1 MTGTVQDVRH
11 AFRSLAKTPAVTAV
25 TILTFALGI
34 GANTAVFSVVD
45 AVLLRPLTYTD
56 PERIVVLHET
66 IPQVGRIPV
75 GIPEFDEWR
84 AAATSFEQMALMAVA
99 PVILS
104 GTGEPEQLE
113 AARVSANLFPM
124 LGIEPALGR
133 TFSVDEEVLG
143 RHRVAVL
150 SDGLWRRRF
159 GSDVSIIGRAITL
172 NDEPFVIA
180 GVLPTEFRFPRL
192 EQVFVAGIPGGQPEL
207 WLPFAVTNP
216 ERTENSFAALA
227 KLKPGVTADQASAEL
242 GLIQRRFAQRM
253 PNPPQLGADVVRLH
267 DQVTDTSKDTLALLG
282 AAIAAVLLIACVNI
296 ANLLLVRA
304 SARAPELAI
313 RSALGASRRTLLRH
327 SLIDSLT
334 LAVLGGLAGVLVG
347 TWSLD
352 LLVEFAPASVPR
364 LDEVAINGRALM
376 FAAALTTV
384 TGLVVGLLPARRA
397 AGSNLIESLRAS
409 ARTGSA
415 TRRDQTIR
423 GLMVSMQMALTVA
436 CLATAGLVIQS
447 FVNVLRVEPGFETRQ
462 ILTVDVSLSPGRYPN
477 RDARAA
483 FVRKALQALQT
494 VPGVMGAA
502 VVNRLPLR
510 GAGVIKHDGDCG
522 YRARRDSDARASG
535 PGYPVRQCGVLR
547 HAGHPLT
554 RGRVVSRV

>member
-11 AFRSLAKTPAVTAV
+11 AFRSLAKTPGVTAV

-66 IPQVGRIPV
+66 VPQLGRIPV

-84 AAATSFEQMALMAVA
+84 ATATSFEQMALMAVA

-124 LGIEPALGR
+124 LGIEPVLGR

-180 GVLPTEFRFPRL
+180 GVLPPEFRFPRL

-207 WLPFAVTNP
+207 WLPFAVTKP

-227 KLKPGVTADQASAEL
+227 KLKHGVTVDQASAEL
-242 GLIQRRFAQRM
+242 GMIQRRFAQRM

-267 DQVTDTSKDTLALLG
+267 DQVTDTSRDTLALLG
-282 AAIAAVLLIACVNI
+282 AAITAVLLIACGNI

-304 SARAPELAI
+304 SARAPDSRFAARLARPGERCCDI
-313 RSALGASRRTLLRH
+313 PSSTASRWRSWVVSQASSWARGRLTCSSSLR
-327 SLIDSLT
+327 LQACRGWMKWRLT
-334 LAVLGGLAGVLVG
+334 AGR
-347 TWSLD
+347 SC
-352 LLVEFAPASVPR
+352 
-364 LDEVAINGRALM
+364 
-376 FAAALTTV
+376 
-384 TGLVVGLLPARRA
+384 LLP
-397 AGSNLIESLRAS
+397 S
-409 ARTGSA
+409 
-415 TRRDQTIR
+415 
-423 GLMVSMQMALTVA
+423 
-436 CLATAGLVIQS
+436 
-447 FVNVLRVEPGFETRQ
+447 
-462 ILTVDVSLSPGRYPN
+462 
-477 RDARAA
+477 
-483 FVRKALQALQT
+483 
-494 VPGVMGAA
+494 
-502 VVNRLPLR
+502 
-510 GAGVIKHDGDCG
+510 
-522 YRARRDSDARASG
+522 
-535 PGYPVRQCGVLR
+535 
-547 HAGHPLT
+547 
-554 RGRVVSRV
+554 